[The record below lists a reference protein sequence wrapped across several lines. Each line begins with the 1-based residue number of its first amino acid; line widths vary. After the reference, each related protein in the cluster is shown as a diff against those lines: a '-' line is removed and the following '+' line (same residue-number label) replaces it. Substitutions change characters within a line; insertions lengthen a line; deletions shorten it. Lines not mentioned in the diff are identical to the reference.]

1 MKNEQILEDVAALS
15 RQQNLHYLR
24 RLARPKPQHTKTK
37 PMKPIVYAI
46 AAAAVVGLCTAST
59 GWATGPSPATAS
71 GTHHETTAQTDN
83 PQVQQI
89 NSYVR
94 DVEKNVSSYKRNE
107 EKLSPGELKEV
118 TDKEWSKIHTY
129 TDGGQLKRM
138 KLYPSDGSQRTE
150 EFYYKDGNLVFAFLE
165 ENGLGKENHDAN
177 AKGDKYYFQD
187 RKLIAAIGADG
198 QPMNVNG
205 SEAKRMEEK
214 ILKESRAFRA
224 AAKDKTLAQQKH

>member
-1 MKNEQILEDVAALS
+1 MKNEQILDDDVALP
-15 RQQNLHYLR
+15 RQQNLHHFP
-24 RLARPKPQHTKTK
+24 RLARAKPQHMKTTSV
-37 PMKPIVYAI
+37 KPITCAI
-46 AAAAVVGLCTAST
+46 AAVVVGVCTASS
-59 GWATGPSPATAS
+59 GWATGPSPATGGGS
-71 GTHHETTAQTDN
+71 HSETTAQADN
-83 PQVQQI
+83 PQIQQI

-94 DVEKNVSSYKRNE
+94 EVEKNVSSYTRNE
-107 EKLSPGELKEV
+107 EKLSPEELKEV
-118 TDKEWSKIHTY
+118 TDKQWSKIHTY
-129 TDGGQLKRM
+129 TDGDQLKRM

-214 ILKESRAFRA
+214 MMKESRVFRA
-224 AAKDKTLAQQKH
+224 AAKDKTLAQEGH

>member
-1 MKNEQILEDVAALS
+1 MKNEQILGNVAALS
-15 RQQNLHYLR
+15 RQQNLQSLR
-24 RLARPKPQHTKTK
+24 RMARPKPQPTKITSTK
-37 PMKPIVYAI
+37 PIIYAI
-46 AAAAVVGLCTAST
+46 AAAAVVALCTASS
-59 GWATGPSPATAS
+59 GWATGPSPAAAS
-71 GTHHETTAQTDN
+71 STHHETTAQTDN
-83 PQVQQI
+83 RQVQQT

-118 TDKEWSKIHTY
+118 TDKEWNKIHTY
-129 TDGGQLKRM
+129 TDGDQLKRM

-150 EFYYKDGNLVFAFLE
+150 EFYYKDGNLVFVFLE

-177 AKGDKYYFQD
+177 AKGDTYYFQD

-224 AAKDKTLAQQKH
+224 AAKDKTLALERY

>member
-1 MKNEQILEDVAALS
+1 
-15 RQQNLHYLR
+15 
-24 RLARPKPQHTKTK
+24 
-37 PMKPIVYAI
+37 MKPIVCII
-46 AAAAVVGLCTAST
+46 AATAVVGLCTVST
-59 GWATGPSPATAS
+59 GWATGRSPAAGS
-71 GTHHETTAQTDN
+71 GTHYETTTQADN
-83 PQVQQI
+83 PHVQQI

-129 TDGGQLKRM
+129 IDGDQLKRM

-150 EFYYKDGNLVFAFLE
+150 EFYFKDGNLVFAFLE

-187 RKLIAAIGADG
+187 GKLIAAIGADG
-198 QPMNVNG
+198 QPINING
-205 SEAKRMEEK
+205 SEAKQMEGK
-214 ILKESRAFRA
+214 IVKESRAFRA
-224 AAKDKTLAQQKH
+224 AAKDKTLAQERY